1 MDPEEN
7 IISEAANRECKRIC
21 TSVIRRLQKLK
32 GDSLLYGD
40 DSDLKN
46 TWDEIC
52 VQIQGERSIFW
63 DAYILTIEHMVETEV
78 NNLDS
83 DIQMAIWLQTDC
95 GVSSDSSSDVPG
107 PVVEDVANHLIYE
120 YLFVEAGKWSNRRI
134 EQYID
139 RH

>member
-1 MDPEEN
+1 M
-7 IISEAANRECKRIC
+7 
-21 TSVIRRLQKLK
+21 QKLE
-32 GDSLLYGD
+32 GDSFLSGD
-40 DSDLKN
+40 DSILTN
-46 TWDEIC
+46 TWEEIC

-78 NNLDS
+78 NKLDS
-83 DIQMAIWLQTDC
+83 DIQMAIWLQTDS